1 MLLSASIA
9 PMREPWSPLGD
20 SRDASQHGFWGP
32 QPQKR
37 TDADPQGHVGALWV
51 STQTRVGT
59 RPARAART
67 RGPGSHAPARR
78 PACGAPRTS
87 VQSAAGQRRAAPR
100 KPGQP
105 DPDPDGPFSQP
116 QAVRA
121 TTFPLAKLIGITPEG
136 SWKEGGLPVTRGQG
150 DARPRS
156 RGAAAASAPDC
167 TRALA
172 TSFRFDFAL

>member
-32 QPQKR
+32 RPQKR
-37 TDADPQGHVGALWV
+37 TDADPQRHVGALWV

-67 RGPGSHAPARR
+67 RGPGSHAPAGR

-100 KPGQP
+100 KPEP
-105 DPDPDGPFSQP
+105 TGPGPGRTILS
-116 QAVRA
+116 AA
-121 TTFPLAKLIGITPEG
+121 GGKSDNFPFGEAYRNYSGRVLEG
-136 SWKEGGLPVTRGQG
+136 RRPSC
-150 DARPRS
+150 DA
-156 RGAAAASAPDC
+156 G
-167 TRALA
+167 TG
-172 TSFRFDFAL
+172 